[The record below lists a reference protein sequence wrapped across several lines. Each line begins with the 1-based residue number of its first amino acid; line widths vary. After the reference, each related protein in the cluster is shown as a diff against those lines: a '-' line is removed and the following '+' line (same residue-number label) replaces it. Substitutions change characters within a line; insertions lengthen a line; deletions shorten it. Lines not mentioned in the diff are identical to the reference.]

1 MLSAINFMKYLSMS
15 HTKYAV
21 KYQVHPSIHA
31 MLFKLWS
38 IWSIKEIKIS
48 KEVIECKS
56 KSRSIWMITKKHTQ
70 KEHLNE
76 YFEKLFKKNFK
87 VLNKHFKKLIQS
99 NSQGSTFEITSMS
112 LLRSIFMLKAS
123 TELELL
129 IDN

>member
-1 MLSAINFMKYLSMS
+1 MK
-15 HTKYAV
+15 
-21 KYQVHPSIHA
+21 
-31 MLFKLWS
+31 
-38 IWSIKEIKIS
+38 
-48 KEVIECKS
+48 
-56 KSRSIWMITKKHTQ
+56 TKKHTQ

-123 TELELL
+123 TELELF
-129 IDN
+129 IENYSWCVCRRV